1 MTLINTAYIN
11 KSIENLAIQIVI
23 WQKMHFL
30 MLAYSIFVRWT
41 TIHSMWNTIWHP
53 LRDLDWIRRD
63 TKSVQIRSFFLVG
76 LLAPLDW
83 IWTNTKSIQ
92 MRENTD
98 QNKLRIWTLAYL
110 DTWYLDTFHTVIK
123 SQNLNDM
130 PMPGRLIILWAFSGI
145 TEVFYI
151 GEFIR
156 DDIDPIGP
164 RFINIHNVQLHTNT

>member
-1 MTLINTAYIN
+1 MTLINSAYIN

-53 LRDLDWIRRD
+53 LREKCPNTEFFLVRIFPHLDWIRRD

-76 LLAPLDW
+76 LLAHLDW
-83 IWTNTKSIQ
+83 IWTDTKSVWKYRPEQ
-92 MRENTD
+92 TPF
-98 QNKLRIWTLAYL
+98 RIWTLAYL
-110 DTWYLDTFHTVIK
+110 DTWYLDTFHTMIK
-123 SQNLNDM
+123 SQSLNEM

-145 TEVFYI
+145 AKVFYI
-151 GEFIR
+151 DGFIR
-156 DDIDPIGP
+156 DDIGAI
-164 RFINIHNVQLHTNT
+164 